1 MLSFDDQAELA
12 MAICAT
18 AETLGQTI
26 SSNAA
31 QMMAEDLAEYTIEVI
46 ASALRSCRRELTGR
60 LTLGAILQRIQAAD
74 GRPGKDEAWSI
85 AMTASDEFDTVVL
98 THEIRQAMSASG
110 PILDAGDKVGARM
123 AFLSAY
129 ERLVSSARAEG
140 LPLKWEVSLGYDSAR
155 RVQAIESAVRSQLIS
170 QDAGTKYLADLR
182 IAPVTEDGRAVAGLL
197 TGSVARPS
205 ADVRAKLKVIKDNMA
220 EMQAASEE
228 RRLEMK
234 IEAAN
239 ELAER
244 RALLNRQA
252 EELAAQRAAK

>member
-26 SSNAA
+26 SPNAA
-31 QMMAEDLAEYTIEVI
+31 QMMAEDLAEHTIEVI
-46 ASALRSCRRELTGR
+46 ANALRSCRRELSGR

-85 AMTASDEFDTVVL
+85 AMAASDEFDTVVL
-98 THEIRQAMSASG
+98 TPEIRQAMSASG
-110 PILDAGDKVGARM
+110 PILEAGDKVGARM

-140 LPLKWEVSLGYDSAR
+140 LPLKWEVSLGYDQAR

-197 TGSVARPS
+197 TGTVSRPS
-205 ADVRAKLKVIKDNMA
+205 ADVRAKLKIIKDNMA
-220 EMQAASEE
+220 EMRAASEE

-234 IEAAN
+234 IQAAN

-244 RALLNRQA
+244 RALLSRQA
-252 EELAAQRAAK
+252 EELAAKRVS

>member
-26 SSNAA
+26 SSSAA

-85 AMTASDEFDTVVL
+85 AMAASDEFDTVVL
-98 THEIRQAMSASG
+98 TPEIRQAMSASG

-205 ADVRAKLKVIKDNMA
+205 ADVRAKLKIIKDNMA
-220 EMQAASEE
+220 EMRAASEE

>member
-26 SSNAA
+26 SPSAA
-31 QMMAEDLAEYTIEVI
+31 QMMAEDLAEHTIEVI

-85 AMTASDEFDTVVL
+85 AMAASDEFDTVVL
-98 THEIRQAMSASG
+98 TPEIRQAMSASG

-140 LPLKWEVSLGYDSAR
+140 TPLKWEVSLGYDQAR

-197 TGSVARPS
+197 TGTVSRPS

-220 EMQAASEE
+220 EMNAASEE

-234 IEAAN
+234 IQAAN

-252 EELAAQRAAK
+252 EELAAKRVS

>member
-26 SSNAA
+26 SPNAA
-31 QMMAEDLAEYTIEVI
+31 QMMAEDLAEHAIEVI
-46 ASALRSCRRELTGR
+46 ANALRSCRRELSGR

-85 AMTASDEFDTVVL
+85 AITATDEFDTVVL
-98 THEIRQAMSASG
+98 TPEIRQAMSASG
-110 PILDAGDKVGARM
+110 PILEAGDKVGARM

-129 ERLVSSARAEG
+129 ERLVSAARAEG
-140 LPLKWEVSLGYDSAR
+140 LPLKWEVSLGYDQAR

-197 TGSVARPS
+197 TGTVSRPS
-205 ADVRAKLKVIKDNMA
+205 ADVRAKLKIIKDNMA
-220 EMQAASEE
+220 EMRAASEE

-234 IEAAN
+234 IQAAN

-252 EELAAQRAAK
+252 EELAAKRVS

>member
-85 AMTASDEFDTVVL
+85 AMAASDEFDTVLL
-98 THEIRQAMSASG
+98 TPEIRQAMTASG
-110 PILDAGDKVGARM
+110 PILEAGDKVGARM

-129 ERLVSSARAEG
+129 ERLVSSARTEG
-140 LPLKWEVSLGYDSAR
+140 LPLKWEVSLGYDQAR

-197 TGSVARPS
+197 TGAVARPS
-205 ADVRAKLKVIKDNMA
+205 ADVRAKLKIIKDNMA

-234 IEAAN
+234 IQAAN

-252 EELAAQRAAK
+252 EELAAKRVS

>member
-26 SSNAA
+26 SPSAA
-31 QMMAEDLAEYTIEVI
+31 QMMAEDLAEHTIEVI

-85 AMTASDEFDTVVL
+85 AMAASDEFDTVVL
-98 THEIRQAMSASG
+98 TPEIRQAMSASG

-140 LPLKWEVSLGYDSAR
+140 TPLKWEVSLGYDQAR

-182 IAPVTEDGRAVAGLL
+182 IEPVTEDGRAVAGLL
-197 TGSVARPS
+197 TGTVSRPS

-220 EMQAASEE
+220 EMNAASEE

-234 IEAAN
+234 IQAAN

-252 EELAAQRAAK
+252 EELAAKRVS